1 MSSVLMLGPLLVELA
16 GEFHTSVAVAGQL
29 AGATSIAWAIT
40 GPLIGP
46 ISNSY
51 GRPLVLFTGV
61 MLLGVGFVKSVVAWN
76 YGSLLGFRLL
86 TGVATVMVSPTSIA
100 AVADIFPPEG
110 RGKAIGWIMTAS
122 GISAAIGVAMVA
134 LLLDVG
140 GWRLPFLVLRGH
152 DVCFMGAIL
161 GLVPPK
167 ARSNLFSRCRSSPIT
182 GKSGPTHGLVRA
194 DRQRAVA
201 NGVFRRL

>member
-29 AGATSIAWAIT
+29 AGATSIAWGIT

-46 ISNSY
+46 ISDSY

-61 MLLGVGFVKSVVAWN
+61 MLLGVGFLGSVVAWN

-86 TGVATVMVSPTSIA
+86 TGVAAAMVSPTSIA

-110 RGKAIGWIMTAS
+110 RGKAIDWIMTAS

-140 GWRLPFLVLRGH
+140 GWRLPFLVFGSMTFVLWRYCG
-152 DVCFMGAIL
+152 FGS
-161 GLVPPK
+161 PK
-167 ARSNLFSRCRSSPIT
+167 ARSNLASRCRSSSIT
-182 GKSGPTHGLVRA
+182 WKSGPTHGLVRA

-201 NGVFRRL
+201 NGVSRRL

>member
-1 MSSVLMLGPLLVELA
+1 M
-16 GEFHTSVAVAGQL
+16 AVAGQL
-29 AGATSIAWAIT
+29 AGATAIAWGIT

-46 ISNSY
+46 ISDSY

-61 MLLGVGFVKSVVAWN
+61 MLLGVGFLGSVVAWN

-86 TGVATVMVSPTSIA
+86 TGVATAMVSPASIA

-140 GWRLPFLVLRGH
+140 GWRLPFLVFGGMTFVLWALLWVWFPQSQKQPGQSLSFFFHYREVGSN
-152 DVCFMGAIL
+152 
-161 GLVPPK
+161 
-167 ARSNLFSRCRSSPIT
+167 ARSGTC
-182 GKSGPTHGLVRA
+182 
-194 DRQRAVA
+194 
-201 NGVFRRL
+201 

>member
-140 GWRLPFLVLRGH
+140 GWRLPFLVFGGMTFVLWALLW
-152 DVCFMGAIL
+152 VWF
-161 GLVPPK
+161 PK
-167 ARSNLFSRCRSSPIT
+167 ARSNLASRCRSSPIT

-201 NGVFRRL
+201 NGVSRRL